1 MFFERFLHTDPSKT
15 ALKYQGR
22 EISYGDLYQQ
32 IRSRAAWLRRHPA
45 DYLLCHSSE
54 AENLISF
61 LALMYTGRK
70 GVFCGK
76 NVSPE
81 LKLAYAEKYNLGL
94 LDFLPEVSRAVNAP
108 YLPAKKQ
115 TISPVD
121 SITDAFGEVNAP
133 YVPEEKYIPGAD
145 DPIAEPPGALHGPYR
160 PSGSDYFLGVLSSG
174 TGGNPKIIWKD
185 YRSWFNAFPAQS
197 EVFGMQ
203 AEDRVMVVDA
213 LGYSANLNT
222 VIHTLWLGATVVLTP
237 LREAKNWE
245 NLIRSEAISSLFLVP
260 SHYRLLPENTTFP
273 GLTSAVSAGEK
284 LDPLLAEKL
293 LRIFPE
299 ACLTEYYGAAELGHI
314 SYIQNREIVE
324 KPGSVGRPFP
334 GVSIRIREEKIWVE
348 SPYISPEYRHAPTVS
363 DMGFIDTEGYLCLLG
378 REGRMFNRRGL
389 NIFAEEIENAA
400 RLHPAI
406 AEAVLLPD
414 TRNPEHLTLLLVRT
428 KPVSQDELRD
438 FLLKSV
444 ANDKLPNSILFTED
458 IPRNSS
464 GKVDFKVLSKKPVD
478 EDSFC

>member
-22 EISYGDLYQQ
+22 EISYGGLFQQ
-32 IRSRAAWLRRHPA
+32 VRSRAAWLRQHPA

-54 AENLISF
+54 TENLISF
-61 LALMYTGRK
+61 LALMYTGQK

-81 LKLAYAEKYNLGL
+81 LKLAYAEKYNLSL
-94 LDFLPEVSRAVNAP
+94 LDFVPGAFGVVNASYPSAKKHNPGPVDSIAETSGLANTSYTTEKQYTTSLVDPPTGASGAVNAP
-108 YLPAKKQ
+108 YQ
-115 TISPVD
+115 
-121 SITDAFGEVNAP
+121 
-133 YVPEEKYIPGAD
+133 
-145 DPIAEPPGALHGPYR
+145 

-185 YRSWFNAFPAQS
+185 YRSWFSAFPAQS
-197 EVFGMQ
+197 EVFGMH

-222 VIHTLWLGATVVLTP
+222 VIHALWLGATVVLTP
-237 LREAKNWE
+237 LREAKNWG

-260 SHYRLLPENTTFP
+260 SHYRLLPENMTFP

-284 LDPLLAEKL
+284 LDLVLAEKL

-299 ACLTEYYGAAELGHI
+299 ARLTEYYGAAELGHI

-324 KPGSVGRPFP
+324 KPASVGRPFP

-348 SPYISPEYRHAPTVS
+348 SPYISPEYRHTPTVS
-363 DMGFIDTEGYLCLLG
+363 DMGFIDPKGYLCLLG

-478 EDSFC
+478 EDSFY

>member
-1 MFFERFLHTDPSKT
+1 MFFERLLHTDPSKT

-22 EISYGDLYQQ
+22 EISYGSLYQHIQ
-32 IRSRAAWLRRHPA
+32 NRSAWLRQHPA

-54 AENLISF
+54 TENLISF
-61 LALMYTGRK
+61 LALMYSGQK

-81 LKLAYAEKYNLGL
+81 LKLAYAEKYNLDL
-94 LDFLPEVSRAVNAP
+94 LDFVPEVVDAVNAP
-108 YLPAKKQ
+108 YQ
-115 TISPVD
+115 
-121 SITDAFGEVNAP
+121 
-133 YVPEEKYIPGAD
+133 
-145 DPIAEPPGALHGPYR
+145 
-160 PSGSDYFLGVLSSG
+160 PSESDYFLGVLSSG

-185 YRSWFNAFPAQS
+185 YRSWFSAFLAQS
-197 EVFGMQ
+197 EVFGMH
-203 AEDRVMVVDA
+203 AGDRVMVVDA

-222 VIHTLWLGATVVLTP
+222 VIHALWLGATVVLTP
-237 LREAKNWE
+237 LKEARNWE

-260 SHYRLLPENTTFP
+260 SHYRLLPENMTFP

-284 LDPLLAEKL
+284 LDPALAEKL

-299 ACLTEYYGAAELGHI
+299 ARLTEYYGAAELGHI

-324 KPGSVGRPFP
+324 KPASVGRPFP
-334 GVSIRIREEKIWVE
+334 GVNIRIRKEKIWVE
-348 SPYISPEYRHAPTVS
+348 SPYISPEYRHKPTVS
-363 DMGFIDTEGYLCLLG
+363 DMGFIDPEGYLCLLG

-414 TRNPEHLTLLLVRT
+414 TRNAEHLTLLLVRT

-438 FLLKSV
+438 FLLKKT
-444 ANDKLPNSILFTED
+444 AREKLPNSIVFTED